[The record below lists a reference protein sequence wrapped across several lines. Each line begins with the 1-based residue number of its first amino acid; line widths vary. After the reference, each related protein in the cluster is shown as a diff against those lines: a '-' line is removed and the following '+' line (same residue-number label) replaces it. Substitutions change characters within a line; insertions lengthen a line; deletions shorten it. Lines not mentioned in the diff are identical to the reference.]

1 MSASWRDGIPSEVL
15 ADIDTLFGTGLGVAQ
30 EQLADHGA
38 FLPAALVTT
47 RDGGLRLVVVSPDDL
62 DAEATEAAEV
72 NVDGMI
78 EDLYA
83 TLRQERGDFRAVAVI
98 SDIFLPEE
106 DADAIQIAVE
116 HSAGV
121 AVSAIQPYHHDDDGK
136 WSYPDP
142 FVDPQERLVWPDQEP
157 AEETWSPEA

>member
-47 RDGGLRLVVVSPDDL
+47 LDGGLRLVVVSPDDL

-116 HSAGV
+116 HSSGV

-157 AEETWSPEA
+157 AEEAGPTEG

>member
-1 MSASWRDGIPSEVL
+1 MSASWREGIPAEIL

-30 EQLADHGA
+30 EQLTEHGA

-47 RDGGLRLVVVSPDDL
+47 HDGGLRLVVVSPDDL
-62 DAEATEAAEV
+62 DAEAAEV

-83 TLRQERGDFRAVAVI
+83 TLRHDRADFRAIAVI

-116 HSAGV
+116 HSAGI
-121 AVSAIQPYHHDDDGK
+121 AVSAIQPYHHDDDGA

-142 FVDPQERLVWPDQEP
+142 FVDPQERLVWPDEEP
-157 AEETWSPEA
+157 DAGAGPPRA

>member
-1 MSASWRDGIPSEVL
+1 MSASWRDGLPAEVL

-47 RDGGLRLVVVSPDDL
+47 HDGGLRLVVVSPDDL
-62 DAEATEAAEV
+62 DAEAAEV

-116 HSAGV
+116 HSTGV

-142 FVDPQERLVWPDQEP
+142 FVDPQERLVWPDAVEEAGP
-157 AEETWSPEA
+157 AEG